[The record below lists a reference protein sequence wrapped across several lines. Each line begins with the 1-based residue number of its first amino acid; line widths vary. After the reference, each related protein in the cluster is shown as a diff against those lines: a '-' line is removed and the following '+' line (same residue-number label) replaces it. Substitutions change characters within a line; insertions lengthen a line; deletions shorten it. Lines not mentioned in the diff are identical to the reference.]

1 MPPIKHCV
9 RAKWRRKERGEFMK
23 VVVAAIEEY
32 VCEGT
37 SLVVLSEKY
46 GVSISSINIYLS
58 YYYGRKPTELNLES
72 KIND

>member
-1 MPPIKHCV
+1 
-9 RAKWRRKERGEFMK
+9 MK

-46 GVSISSINIYLS
+46 GVSMSSINIYLS
-58 YYYGRKPTELNLES
+58 HYYGRKPTELNLES